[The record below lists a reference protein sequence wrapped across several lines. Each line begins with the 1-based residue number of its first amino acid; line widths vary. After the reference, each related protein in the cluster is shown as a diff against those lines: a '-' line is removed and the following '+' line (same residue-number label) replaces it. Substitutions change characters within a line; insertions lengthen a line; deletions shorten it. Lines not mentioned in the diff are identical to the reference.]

1 MANEQ
6 AAAVND
12 DLSSTNSLLQSLG
25 NDLTSLLSSAII
37 PVVMVDTNMRIR
49 HMSQMAETAF
59 NVRPSDIGRSIT
71 EIRTDFD
78 VELNALL
85 AAVLHD
91 VVNIE
96 REVRDQ
102 QGHWYHLQIKPHK
115 TLDDRVDGA
124 TLALIDI
131 DAIKKVNRELIDAV
145 ELTNSIIETVP
156 EPVLVLDADLRIVI
170 ANRSFCS
177 TFDVQ
182 PEAIIDQD
190 LYSIGGGQWNKPS
203 LRSLLDDVLPLRKDF
218 LNHPVEFDFPGSV
231 QKSFMACGRYIVQD
245 QDAAPLLL
253 LSLADIT
260 QLKKTEA
267 ALIKAERLSIASSL
281 AASIAHEINNPLEAI
296 TNLLYLASTG
306 DDPEAAKAY
315 ATEALGE
322 IAHVV
327 EITQQTLKYYRQ
339 PTIPSLIQV
348 SAVLDSLLVLYKGK
362 LRTHD
367 ILVRRQYR
375 EAASIL
381 CLEGDLRQIF
391 ANIVAN
397 AIDAITSGGMLNIRV
412 RKSSDWRNPDFA
424 GVRATIADSGIG
436 MNVATQLKMY
446 EAFFTTKSAAGTGL
460 GMWISSQLVER
471 LQGDLRVRS
480 STRPGKSGTTFSL
493 FLPLDRR
500 RRAPDTQPAAANIID
515 SQV

>member
-1 MANEQ
+1 MANGK
-6 AAAVND
+6 AAAVKD
-12 DLSSTNSLLQSLG
+12 DLNSTNSLLQSLG
-25 NDLTSLLSSAII
+25 NDLTTLLSSAVI
-37 PVVMVDTNMRIR
+37 PVVMVDTNMCIR

-85 AAVLHD
+85 TAVLHD

-156 EPVLVLDADLRIVI
+156 EPVLVLDASLCIVM
-170 ANRSFCS
+170 ANRSFYA
-177 TFDVQ
+177 TFDIA
-182 PEAIIDQD
+182 PEATIEQQI
-190 LYSIGGGQWNKPS
+190 YTIGNGQWDKPDF
-203 LRSLLDDVLPLRKDF
+203 RILLDDVLPFRRDF
-218 LNHPVEFDFPGSV
+218 LNHPIDFDFPGSV
-231 QKSFMACGRYIVQD
+231 HKSFMASGRYIVQD
-245 QDAAPLLL
+245 QDAAQLLL

-267 ALIKAERLSIASSL
+267 ALIKAEKLSIASSL

-315 ATEALGE
+315 AAEALVE

-327 EITQQTLKYYRQ
+327 DITKQTLKYYRQ
-339 PTIPSLIQV
+339 PTVPSLIQV
-348 SAVLDSLLVLYKGK
+348 GAILDSLLVLYKGR
-362 LRTHD
+362 LRSKD
-367 ILVRRQYR
+367 IHLERQYR

-391 ANIVAN
+391 ANIIAN
-397 AIDAITSGGMLNIRV
+397 AIDAIPSGGTLAMRV
-412 RKSSDWRNPDFA
+412 RKSFDWRRRDHT
-424 GVRATIADSGIG
+424 GVRVTISDSGVG
-436 MNVATQLKMY
+436 MDIATRLKIY

-460 GMWISSQLVER
+460 GMWISKQLIER

-480 STRPGKSGTTFSL
+480 SMRPGKSGTTFSL

-500 RRAPDTQPAAANIID
+500 RRATAPQPAASKIID
-515 SQV
+515 